1 MSLFHNTLTQLK
13 RAAALMKLDPHIE
26 EHLSHPQ
33 RVLEVSIPVH
43 RDNGAM
49 QIFKG
54 FRVQHNNARGPYKG
68 GIRFHPEVDMEEVK
82 ALALWMTIKC
92 SVVGIPLGGAKGGV
106 IVDPKELSA
115 RELEA
120 LSRGYMRAV
129 EPIVGP
135 EKDIPAPDVYTNPQ
149 IMAWMADEF
158 STIHG
163 RNRLGVVTG
172 KPLELGGSEGR
183 GEATSQGGVYVLM
196 EVVREQGLKPAE
208 TRVAIQ
214 GFGNAGANVAHL
226 LEDQGFKIV
235 GVSDS
240 KGALYC
246 PGGLHPKEAVACKR
260 EKGRVG
266 ECFVAGIEYDET
278 KVAAEGKVK
287 GRAKT
292 GAACRMISNEELL
305 ESECDIL
312 VLSAL
317 ENQVTKTNA
326 SKIKAKVILEL
337 ANGPT
342 TPEADE
348 ILAAKGVMVLPDI
361 MANAGGVTV
370 SYFELV
376 QNEMNF
382 YWSPEEVQTR
392 LKDLMVRAWR
402 DVLDTSKKYHSTLRE
417 AAFIVALKRLE
428 AAIRVRGW

>member
-1 MSLFHNTLTQLK
+1 MSLFENTIAQMRK
-13 RAAALMKLDPHIE
+13 AAQLMKLDPHIE
-26 EHLSHPQ
+26 THLSHPQ
-33 RVLEVSIPVH
+33 RILEVSLPIH
-43 RDNGAM
+43 MDNGAV
-49 QIFKG
+49 QIFRG
-54 FRVQHNNARGPYKG
+54 FRIQHNNARGPYKG
-68 GIRFHPEVDMEEVK
+68 GIRFHPQVDMEEVK
-82 ALALWMTIKC
+82 ALAMWMTVKC
-92 SVVGIPLGGAKGGV
+92 AVVGIPLGGAKGGV
-106 IVDPKELSA
+106 VVDPKELSE

-120 LSRGYMRAV
+120 LSRGYIRAV

-149 IMAWMADEF
+149 IMAWMADEY
-158 STIHG
+158 SMIHG

-172 KPLELGGSEGR
+172 KPLEVGGSEGR
-183 GEATSQGGVYVLM
+183 GEATSQGGVYVLL
-196 EVVREQGLKPAE
+196 EALTGLNMKPSE

-246 PGGLHPKEAVACKR
+246 PGGIHPKEAIACKR
-260 EKGRVG
+260 EKGHVG
-266 ECFVAGIEYDET
+266 ECFVAGIEYNATQSSTE
-278 KVAAEGKVK
+278 
-287 GRAKT
+287 
-292 GAACRMISNEELL
+292 GAACHMVTNEELL
-305 ESECDIL
+305 ELDCDVL

-317 ENQVTKTNA
+317 ENQVTKNNA
-326 SKIKAKVILEL
+326 DKIKAKVILEL

-348 ILAAKGVMVLPDI
+348 ILKEKGVIVLPDI
-361 MANAGGVTV
+361 LANAGGVTV

-382 YWSPEEVQTR
+382 YWSAEEIQTR
-392 LKDLMVRAWR
+392 LRDIMVNAWHA
-402 DVLDTSKKYHSTLRE
+402 VEEISKKYHCTLRE

-428 AAIRVRGW
+428 SSMVARGW